1 MRLMRRLVFAA
12 FVVSASGVSF
22 AAPGQESLT
31 NRDDQLIFSA
41 VIVHTIRSAVTT
53 SARGFGVQG
62 APTLLVRDET
72 QSLCRSQQDEYCVR
86 PDQMEVFRRPDRSGN
101 LLGSGYSAALRS
113 ELVNAFN
120 LRNADRRRFPRLN
133 QSDVVSIPT
142 ADLSATLKQWQGKA
156 PGHLIFSS
164 PGYSTD
170 GHAVVIGNYVCG
182 LCGQGWLFVLERSLN
197 QWRVLGAY
205 DLWRS

>member
-1 MRLMRRLVFAA
+1 MRGLVFAA
-12 FVVSASGVSF
+12 FLVSASGVSF

-41 VIVHTIRSAVTT
+41 VIAHTIRPELV
-53 SARGFGVQG
+53 ARFARQAGSQG

-72 QSLCRSQQDEYCVR
+72 QSLCRGPQDEYCIR
-86 PDQMEVFRRPDRSGN
+86 PDDMEVFRRPDRSGS

-113 ELVNAFN
+113 ELVDAFN
-120 LRNADRRRFPRLN
+120 LRNVDRRPFPGLN
-133 QSDVVSIPT
+133 QSDVVLIPS
-142 ADLSATLKQWQGKA
+142 ADLSGTLKQWQDKA
-156 PGHLIFSS
+156 PGYLIFSS

-182 LCGQGWLFVLERSLN
+182 LCGHGWLFVLERSLD